1 MLDARLRRK
10 SGMVEV
16 GQNVQMGTQELN
28 RLRWQCRRGV
38 LELDL
43 LLERFLER
51 RSDLLQGERLS
62 SFETLLEYA
71 DNDLLDLIRA
81 RTDCTDSR
89 LAEVL
94 GWMRNC

>member
-1 MLDARLRRK
+1 
-10 SGMVEV
+10 MVEV